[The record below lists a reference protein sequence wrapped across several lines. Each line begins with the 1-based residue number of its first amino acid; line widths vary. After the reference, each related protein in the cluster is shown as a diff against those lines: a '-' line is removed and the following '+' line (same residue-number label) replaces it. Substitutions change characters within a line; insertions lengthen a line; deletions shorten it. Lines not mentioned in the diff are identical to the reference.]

1 MSLCD
6 SESLSLKKFV
16 VEWSGG
22 GLGQFLGSALVKLNN
37 NKMDSNNKN
46 SNKDNNN
53 NINFSAVANF
63 V

>member
-1 MSLCD
+1 MGR
-6 SESLSLKKFV
+6 KG
-16 VEWSGG
+16 WSGAGRG
-22 GLGQFLGSALVKLNN
+22 GDLGQFLGSALVKLNN
-37 NKMDSNNKN
+37 NEMNSNNKN